1 MAGVEDDSRSE
12 LGGLFETAAPES
24 SRGPRGGSPASSDKK
39 GGGGTPVHGVLRA
52 APAQARMVGK
62 GPIPVDLRKFK
73 YDRTRGSM
81 LPALAFSATKA
92 DRLDAAEAGAIL
104 DRVHEMY
111 GIQNESEDILVAF
124 DKALF
129 FEHTVNGA
137 SLLQPGR
144 GKLFVGESEFEL
156 QLVKA
161 LLGENQRRF
170 FRAFADDIADVNREV
185 MATYDA
191 YDAVAQEKYGQ
202 LMQVAVE
209 RGLQKYPHL
218 AHDSSDAGVRLSIE
232 ERKAIASSKRLVLE
246 SVVNRADEHAERVAQ
261 AA

>member
-1 MAGVEDDSRSE
+1 
-12 LGGLFETAAPES
+12 
-24 SRGPRGGSPASSDKK
+24 
-39 GGGGTPVHGVLRA
+39 VLRA
-52 APAQARMVGK
+52 APAQARVIGK
-62 GPIPVDLRKFK
+62 GPVPVDRRKFM
-73 YDRTRGSM
+73 YDRVRAST
-81 LPALAFSATKA
+81 LPALAFSASKA
-92 DRLDAAEAGAIL
+92 DRLDAAEAGAVL
-104 DRVHEMY
+104 DRIHDMY
-111 GIQNESEDILVAF
+111 GIKNESEDILVAF

-144 GKLFVGESEFEL
+144 GKLFVEDSEFEL
-156 QLVKA
+156 QLVKS

-185 MATYDA
+185 LAAYDA
-191 YDAVAQEKYGQ
+191 YDSLAQEKYGQ
-202 LMQVAVE
+202 LLQVAVE
-209 RGLQKYPHL
+209 RGLQKFPHL